1 LKNNLTVYIYENLSG
16 RIIYKCEIIEKKL
29 FEDADKILSKREEL
43 EFVIK
48 PSKHAPI
55 EDKVFIKL
63 ENFTTPQNDE
73 LLTRD
78 LLIVNGL
85 KDIRKGHNISDNEN
99 LIKYLEFSF
108 DTGIVKSISIDPEV
122 TNNILIKNKIKD
134 IISHIKDP
142 QEKIYMKT
150 KSEELSNFIRV
161 NYRMHLF
168 KRNDRYND
176 INNKNFDELSK
187 LKKNEGLFE
196 AAHIVD
202 VEHIKKFIFK
212 HAKELN
218 ESRNLDNIKP
228 DLDLM
233 LSNSNGIF
241 IPHKYHYYFDRDI
254 IYLNPQLEFKINPKF
269 KEIAEVFNEEF
280 DNLKVD
286 LQKNKDLIKLVELR
300 NKYRSIKQPL
310 K

>member
-1 LKNNLTVYIYENLSG
+1 VP
-16 RIIYKCEIIEKKL
+16 
-29 FEDADKILSKREEL
+29 
-43 EFVIK
+43 IK
-48 PSKHAPI
+48 
-55 EDKVFIKL
+55 DKVFIRL
-63 ENFTTPQNDE
+63 GNFVAPKNDE
-73 LLTRD
+73 LLTLD
-78 LLIVNGL
+78 LLKLNGL
-85 KDIRKGHNISDNEN
+85 KCTRKGHDISNKEN
-99 LIKYLEFSF
+99 LIKYLKFSF
-108 DTGIVKSISIDPEV
+108 DFEVVKSISVDPEAA
-122 TNNILIKNKIKD
+122 NYIGAKNKVKD

-142 QEKIYMKT
+142 QEKKYMKS
-150 KSEELSNFIRV
+150 KSEELSNFIRA

-202 VEHIKKFIFK
+202 VEHIKKFIYDHEK
-212 HAKELN
+212 DLR
-218 ESRNLDNIKP
+218 ESKNLDNIKP

-254 IYLNPQLEFKINPKF
+254 IYLNSQLEFKINPKS
-269 KEIAEVFNEEF
+269 KAVIEVFNEEF

-286 LQKNKDLIKLVELR
+286 LQGNEGIVRLVELR